1 MNLDELKGK
10 TNVQNMKSATH
21 KLIMKAAATFLTRG
35 HLRSATIV
43 SRFPR
48 IPTTIIKTVM
58 VAAKSSKGLENLSSL
73 ESSFPYS
80 ECSSKF
86 SAKDRLSSYVTRVAT
101 AEFLTFPSIDIADAI
116 LSP

>member
-58 VAAKSSKGLENLSSL
+58 VAAKSSKGLENL